1 MDYLIEYLTKKDQTR
16 EEILKLAREIV
27 RDCAMLIR
35 RIHKSKEDVFKEDFK
50 SIREKII
57 KLKELTQYPEFIHY
71 LSTPEQ
77 EFVEAYTLY
86 SIKFYNTVPKFE
98 DFEIIKEENYI
109 LGIAD
114 TIGELRREFLEAIKE
129 DDKEEAE
136 RYYKFMEEL
145 YDFIMSF
152 DHYYVVDNL
161 RRKQDI
167 ARGILERSYGDLVYF
182 IENLKLRKA
191 LNKE

>member
-16 EEILKLAREIV
+16 EEILKLSREVV

-35 RIHKSKEDVFKEDFK
+35 RIHKSKEDVFNEDFNN
-50 SIREKII
+50 IREKLV
-57 KLKELTQYPEFIHY
+57 KLKDLTTYPEFIHY

-86 SIKFYNTVPKFE
+86 RIKFYNDIPKFE
-98 DFEIIKEENYI
+98 DFKIIKEENYI

-114 TIGELRREFLEAIKE
+114 TIGELRREFLEAIK
-129 DDKEEAE
+129 DDNKEEAE

-145 YDFIMSF
+145 YDFIMQF

-182 IENLKLRKA
+182 IENLKLRESLKG
-191 LNKE
+191 